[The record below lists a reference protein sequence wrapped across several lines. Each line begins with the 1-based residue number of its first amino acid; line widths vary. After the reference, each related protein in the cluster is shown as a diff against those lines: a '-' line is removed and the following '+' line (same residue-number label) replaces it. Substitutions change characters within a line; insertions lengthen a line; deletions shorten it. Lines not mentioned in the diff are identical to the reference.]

1 MTLLLLAAAL
11 QLVDQCGS
19 VADPRAVAEVVVTG
33 VIESDTLVRRPVPMR
48 RDPEVLLQ
56 LRKLRLRV
64 ENVLLGDVAPGR
76 LEVYHFTFWSGHVGN
91 APLGLWAK
99 GSRRIWWL
107 RRDGGVLR
115 TTCDGV
121 DGCTL
126 SLASGAH
133 PGYRM
138 AAGQSIDS
146 AVVELRMTRGKGPV
160 REIAFGTI
168 IMEGPRADVP
178 EPFVIGFLRRL
189 VETEKGVVHQAAC
202 EMVWIDALDY
212 GEAKDILTAGMCRCR
227 ELPEEH
233 VCRQLD
239 AGGVARRP

>member
-19 VADPRAVAEVVVTG
+19 VPDARAVAEVVVTG

-56 LRKLRLRV
+56 LRRLRLRV
-64 ENVLLGDVAPGR
+64 ENVLLGEAAPGR
-76 LEVYHFTFWSGHVGN
+76 MEVYYFTFWSGHVGN
-91 APLGLWAK
+91 APLGLWEK

-126 SLASGAH
+126 SIASGAH
-133 PGYRM
+133 LGYRM
-138 AAGQSIDS
+138 APGRSVDS
-146 AVVELRMTRGKGPV
+146 AVVELRLTRGSGPV
-160 REIAFGTI
+160 REMAFATTI
-168 IMEGPRADVP
+168 VEGPRAVVP
-178 EPFVIGFLRRL
+178 EPVLIGFLRRL
-189 VETEKGVVHQAAC
+189 VETEKGVVHEAAC
-202 EMVWIDALDY
+202 EMVWIEALDY
-212 GEAKDILTAGMCRCR
+212 TEAKDILAAGLCRCR
-227 ELPEEH
+227 ELPERH

-239 AGGVARRP
+239 SGGVARRP

>member
-19 VADPRAVAEVVVTG
+19 VPDPRAVAEVVVTG

-48 RDPEVLLQ
+48 RDSRVLLQ
-56 LRKLRLRV
+56 LRRVRLRV
-64 ENVLLGDVAPGR
+64 ENVLLGEVAPGPV
-76 LEVYHFTFWSGHVGN
+76 EVYYFTFWSGYVGN
-91 APLGLWAK
+91 APMGLWEK
-99 GSRRIWWL
+99 GSRRVWWL
-107 RRDGGVLR
+107 RRDGDVLR

-138 AAGQSIDS
+138 EAGQSVDS

-160 REIAFGTI
+160 REIAFATTI
-168 IMEGPRADVP
+168 IEGPRAVVP
-178 EPFVIGFLRRL
+178 EPVLIGFLRRL
-189 VETEKGVVHQAAC
+189 VETEKGVVREAAC
-202 EMVWIDALDY
+202 EMVWIEALDY
-212 GEAKDILTAGMCRCR
+212 AAAEDILAAGLCRCA
-227 ELPEEH
+227 ELPERH

-239 AGGVARRP
+239 SGGVARRP

>member
-33 VIESDTLVRRPVPMR
+33 VIETDTLVRRPVPMR
-48 RDPEVLLQ
+48 RDPRVFLQ

-76 LEVYHFTFWSGHVGN
+76 LEVYYFTFWSGHVGN
-91 APLGLWAK
+91 APLGLWGK

-115 TTCDGV
+115 TACDGV

-133 PGYRM
+133 PGYRRE
-138 AAGQSIDS
+138 AGRSVDS

-160 REIAFGTI
+160 REIAFATTI
-168 IMEGPRADVP
+168 VEGPRVVVP

-189 VETEKGVVHQAAC
+189 VETEKGVVHEAAC

-212 GEAKDILTAGMCRCR
+212 SEAKDILAAGLCRCR
-227 ELPEEH
+227 ELPEGH
-233 VCRQLD
+233 VCRELD
-239 AGGVARRP
+239 ADGVARRP